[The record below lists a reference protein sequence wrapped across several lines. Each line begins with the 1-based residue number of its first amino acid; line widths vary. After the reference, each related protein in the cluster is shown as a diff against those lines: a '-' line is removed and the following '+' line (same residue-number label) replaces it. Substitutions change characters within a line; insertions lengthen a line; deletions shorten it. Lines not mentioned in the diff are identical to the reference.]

1 MLHHNRMPYRRLAV
15 LMLAA
20 VMLVALISACGKK
33 EEGTPGAGKGAVI
46 ATYKGGEVTDTEFNK
61 YAAYAALMSP
71 EKAMYMSIPQF
82 KEQFVKQYIVTKEMV
97 KGVSEENK
105 KAAVTAG
112 ADFKTKLQDAIKT
125 QAELKKHMDD
135 GDLSIDEAVAFYEND
150 AAFQSFYSAKGEELK
165 PSVTDADIKAEFE
178 KAPTDFN
185 IVSVRHILI
194 GTIDAETGAELKTD
208 EEALKLAKE
217 VKTKLENGGDWTALA
232 KEYSSDPGSKDTG
245 GLYEKQAAGAWA
257 PEFKE
262 AANTQEIGKIGEPV
276 KTQFGYH
283 VMKVESRD
291 VMTYEKLSKESKD
304 KVIETLVNTKISDF
318 LTAEQ
323 DKLEIKVTLPVE
335 PTPTATGSPA
345 ASPAA
350 SPVASPAAS
359 PAAK

>member
-1 MLHHNRMPYRRLAV
+1 MLHHNRMPYRRLAT

-33 EEGTPGAGKGAVI
+33 EEGTSGAGKGTVI
-46 ATYKGGEVTDTEFNK
+46 ATYKGGEVTDTEFDK

-82 KEQFVKQYIVTKEMV
+82 KEQFIQQYIVTKEMV
-97 KGVSEENK
+97 KNVSDEDK
-105 KAAVTAG
+105 KAAETAS
-112 ADFKTKLQDAIKT
+112 ATFKTQLEEAMKT

-135 GDLSIDEAVAFYEND
+135 NNLSVNEAVAFFEND
-150 AAFQSFYSAKGEELK
+150 SAFQSYYTAKGEELK
-165 PSVTDADIKAEFE
+165 PSVTEAEIKAEFD
-178 KAPTDFN
+178 KAPVDFN

-194 GTIDAETGAELKTD
+194 GTVDPQTQAELKTE

-217 VKTKLENGGDWTALA
+217 VKAKLDNGGDWTALA
-232 KEYSSDPGSKDTG
+232 KEYSTDTGSKDNG
-245 GLYEKQAAGAWA
+245 GLYEKQAAGGWVA
-257 PEFKE
+257 EFKE
-262 AANTQEIGKIGEPV
+262 AANTQEIGKVGEPV

-283 VMKVESRD
+283 VMKVENRE

-304 KVIETLVNTKISDF
+304 KLIGTVINTKISDF

-323 DKLEIKVTLPVE
+323 DKLEIKVTLPEE
-335 PTPTATGSPA
+335 PSPTATGSPSA
-345 ASPAA
+345 LP
-350 SPVASPAAS
+350 SPVPDAS